1 MLPVWLVSPVRL
13 SVPFNVNIV
22 PSNVKLLSAV
32 APTGAL
38 LYVNIPS
45 FVVPTIL
52 RPEPDV
58 PPLPEVPDEKPG
70 AFVPDVPLLPVFPD
84 VPEVTP

>member
-1 MLPVWLVSPVRL
+1 MLPVWLVSPI
-13 SVPFNVNIV
+13 NVNIL

-52 RPEPDV
+52 RPDPDV

-70 AFVPDVPLLPVFPD
+70 AFVPDEPLLPVFPD

>member
-1 MLPVWLVSPVRL
+1 MRFPVNP
-13 SVPFNVNIV
+13 NVV
-22 PSNVKLLSAV
+22 PSKVKFDSAV

-38 LYVNIPS
+38 LYVNMPS
-45 FVVPTIL
+45 LVVPTIL

-58 PPLPEVPDEKPG
+58 PPLPDVPDEKPG

-84 VPEVTP
+84 VPDVTP

>member
-1 MLPVWLVSPVRL
+1 MNVPV
-13 SVPFNVNIV
+13 NVNIL

-52 RPEPDV
+52 RPEPEV

>member
-1 MLPVWLVSPVRL
+1 M
-13 SVPFNVNIV
+13 
-22 PSNVKLLSAV
+22 
-32 APTGAL
+32 

-52 RPEPDV
+52 RPEPEV

-84 VPEVTP
+84 VPDVTP